1 MTVPTLTER
10 LDAMQSDIAEI
21 RDMLAYLCDALANE
35 SDDEQQ
41 EPIRDLDGR
50 TVLMPVCPVSNGSL
64 DDA

>member
-21 RDMLAYLCDALANE
+21 RNMLAYLCDALANE
-35 SDDEQQ
+35 SDDGQQ
-41 EPIRDLDGR
+41 EAIRDLDGR
-50 TVLMPVCPVSNGSL
+50 TVLMPVCAVADGSL

>member
-21 RDMLAYLCDALANE
+21 RNMLAYLCDALANE
-35 SDDEQQ
+35 SDDGQQ
-41 EPIRDLDGR
+41 EPVRDLDGR
-50 TVLMPVCPVSNGSL
+50 TVLIAASPVANGSL